1 MAADPYGDGAIAK
14 DLNEAMKL
22 ATPLFADPAKLRAR
36 AHAALNTLATHPQI
50 DSNSLASIGYRMG
63 GTISLELARDGA
75 ALRGIVSFHSGLQTQ
90 RPAAA
95 GQVKAKILVCTGNDD
110 SFVPAERIKSLIEE
124 MTKAGAD

>member
-50 DSNSLASIGYRMG
+50 DSNSLASIGYCMG
-63 GTISLELARDGA
+63 GRHVSCVAGAYPDRFIAGASLHGTMLISDRDDSPHRLAHRFRGELATCPLAVRRTR
-75 ALRGIVSFHSGLQTQ
+75 LT
-90 RPAAA
+90 
-95 GQVKAKILVCTGNDD
+95 
-110 SFVPAERIKSLIEE
+110 VPAYSGEPE
-124 MTKAGAD
+124 